1 MRTTKEIS
9 SLSVTEIRARLEEFK
24 KELLK
29 LNTQVA
35 SGANTQNP
43 GRLRQL
49 KKNIARAYTFLS
61 MKEEEVSS
69 NK

>member
-1 MRTTKEIS
+1 MKKTKELAALNIAE
-9 SLSVTEIRARLEEFK
+9 LETRLEEFK

-29 LNTQVA
+29 LNTQVG

-49 KKNIARAYTFLS
+49 KKNIARVYTFRA
-61 MKEEEVSS
+61 MKEEASTS
-69 NK
+69 QK